1 MIRKLQQRG
10 DVSETRISE
19 LESRMQNRVGSSL
32 TEQIQNRISVLEKML
47 DNSLKQEVKKKSS
60 NWILP
65 FLLLSVVLSIVF
77 FFVYV
82 RALQTCL
89 CVETVQPNP
98 ENAHVVA
105 CLLPNWCLSFAKEVV
120 SI

>member
-47 DNSLKQEVKKKSS
+47 DNSLKQEVKKSS
-60 NWILP
+60 GTWIVP
-65 FLLLSVVLSIVF
+65 FLLLVVVIVAVMGF
-77 FFVYV
+77 
-82 RALQTCL
+82 
-89 CVETVQPNP
+89 
-98 ENAHVVA
+98 
-105 CLLPNWCLSFAKEVV
+105 SFVV
-120 SI
+120 SVWGCDV